1 MALPDNNH
9 TAIQNTFDRVLDEG
23 VAVIL
28 ETGSFESLHR
38 RLSELF
44 VPLAAAIVAGAGE
57 SADDDQIAAIARGM
71 ATHAAFDLWN
81 HTPIPENRFR
91 PRSIARPERNAP
103 CVCGSGL
110 KYKQCCGA
118 VESPGLILPPDEM
131 AARVLQQYPRERI
144 GEIAALRMPV
154 QTLGMVASRWT
165 ETGRSED
172 VIALLEPVFADVGS
186 LDARAEHAADV
197 LLNVYLDRGDEAA
210 RNRLLDKLRRSQDKT
225 LVCVA
230 YQRDAVRAAD
240 LADFPQAWAAFNAA
254 QRLTPNNPALS
265 HLEVLIL
272 LHEGRTAEAR
282 ARADFWIARLSRDP
296 DYDHSDLIEMLRR
309 LTSAEGQRMLADA
322 AADAPLIFDP
332 VLAQRLSE
340 LPMQYSVKRLVLHV
354 ELCDIDPPV
363 WRRIEVEN
371 TLTFAD
377 LHVIVQEA
385 MGWQDCHLY
394 EFVVGDVRLQS
405 TDTSLAGGSDH
416 RTLPDDMVALGQL
429 LNRRK
434 YFGYVYDFG
443 DDWRHRITV
452 EQRLPTRP
460 HDRPAALIDGARA
473 CPPEDCGGVPGYCE
487 LLDAFTHPRRRD
499 SRERLEWARNWKP
512 DHLDLRATAKRV
524 EGLFRRI
531 D

>member
-1 MALPDNNH
+1 MPMPDDD
-9 TAIQNTFDRVLDEG
+9 TAIHDMFDRILDEG

-28 ETGSFESLHR
+28 ETRSFEALQR
-38 RLSELF
+38 RLSALF
-44 VPLAAAIVAGAGE
+44 VPLAAYMVAGSDE
-57 SADDDQIAAIARGM
+57 RLDDDQIAAVARGM

-103 CVCGSGL
+103 CVCGSGR
-110 KYKQCCGA
+110 KFKQCCGA
-118 VESPGLILPPDEM
+118 IETPGLILPPDEM
-131 AARVLQQYPRERI
+131 AARVLQHFPRERI
-144 GEIAALRMPV
+144 GEIAALRVPM
-154 QTLGMVASRWT
+154 QTLGAVASRWM
-165 ETGRSED
+165 ETGRSDD
-172 VIALLEPVFADVGS
+172 VIALLEPMFADVRS

-210 RNRLLDKLRRSQDKT
+210 RNRLLDTLRNAPDKT

-230 YQRDAVRAAD
+230 HQRDAVRAAD
-240 LADFPQAWAAFNAA
+240 LDDFPRAWGAFNAA

-265 HLEVLIL
+265 HLEILIL
-272 LHEGRTAEAR
+272 LQEGRTVEAR
-282 ARADFWIARLSRDP
+282 ARAEFWIAKLSRDP
-296 DYDHSDLIEMLRR
+296 DHDHSDLIEMLRT
-309 LTSAEGQRMLADA
+309 LPAEGQRMLAEAPDE
-322 AADAPLIFDP
+322 APLIFDP

-340 LPMQYSVKRLVLHV
+340 LPMRYSVKRLVLHV
-354 ELCDIDPPV
+354 ELSDIDPPI

-371 TLTFAD
+371 TLSFAD
-377 LHVIVQEA
+377 LHVILQEA

-394 EFVVGDVRLQS
+394 EFVVGDVRLQPADAS
-405 TDTSLAGGSDH
+405 PAGEADQ
-416 RTLPDDMVALGQL
+416 RTLPDDVVELGQL

-452 EQRLPTRP
+452 EQRLPSRP
-460 HDRPAALIDGARA
+460 HERAAALIDGGRA
-473 CPPEDCGGVPGYCE
+473 CPPEDCGGVPGYYE
-487 LLDAFTHPRRRD
+487 LLDTLAHPRRCD

-512 DHLDLRATAKRV
+512 ARFDLRATVKRV

-531 D
+531 G